1 MTTLQALLLTD
12 VVDSTRLTEQLGD
25 AAIAVLWAAHDRAAR
40 DLLPTWRGREIDKTD
55 GMLLLFAQV
64 ADAVGYALAYHR
76 ALAALGL
83 PFKARAGIHVGP
95 VTLRPNPADD
105 VARGAKPVEVDGLA
119 LPIAARVMSL
129 ALGGQTLLSADARLA
144 LGVVPQRVQS
154 HGHWRMHGVAEPVE
168 LFEIGEAGHDGAAP
182 FTAPPDSAKV
192 YRVVRQN
199 DLWLPVREVRHSVP
213 AERDS
218 FVGRLEPL
226 QLLAAKLEAGARLV
240 CVLGMGG
247 TGKTR
252 LVTRFAWTQLGDYPG
267 GVWFCDLSQAR
278 TPDGIFFAVA
288 QGLDVPLGKTDPVV
302 QLAHAIAGRGRCLL
316 ILDNFEQV
324 ARHAEETLGHWLER
338 APLARFVVTT
348 REVLGIVG
356 EETLALAPLPGADA
370 VALFLRRAESA
381 RSGFAPGADDIA
393 VIAKLVKVLDGLP
406 LAIELAAARVRVM
419 APSALL
425 ERMHERFSVLMSR
438 SGRHDR
444 QATLRAA
451 FDWSWDLLR
460 DSEKAG
466 LAQLSVFEGG
476 FSLVSAHAVLELAAG
491 GDPGRT
497 ADVVQEL
504 VDKSFVRQVSDERF
518 DLLESVRAYAAE
530 HLRTEGRF
538 PGSGAPAAAAAQ
550 QRHWAYFAGLDE
562 RGATAHGCVET
573 SNLVVACQRALA
585 FPDVPSAIGTLRSA
599 WAALRLRG
607 PLRVGAE
614 LAALVDAVAGLR
626 EDQRAEVDWVAGS
639 ALDRMGEV
647 ARAHKHFET
656 GLARAHDAGNRH
668 CEARLLL
675 ALASQRTVAGDLQA
689 ARDALTHALGL
700 ARELADR
707 SLESMALNA
716 LGNHSHH
723 QGLLDEA
730 RGFYQRALEL
740 ARERGDRRL
749 EGGLLGNLGSLHHDH
764 GRLDDARGHYDL
776 ALALAREVGDRLW
789 EGNSRC
795 NLGLLHHEQ
804 GRSAQALTQ
813 FEAALTIAREV
824 GHVRLESTVLC
835 NLGLVLEVQGEWQA
849 AHGHYLEAVTGARV
863 LADPRLE
870 GQFRASLGLLL
881 ARQGR
886 MAEGRECLVIGEALL
901 RESSDRLSL
910 ALLLCAR
917 AESEHLAA
925 ESTAALRFLQE
936 ARVLASQ
943 ADVGEASE
951 LGQALARLKSM
962 VEATSAA

>member
-25 AAIAVLWAAHDRAAR
+25 AAMAVLWAAHDRAAR

-55 GMLLLFAQV
+55 GMLLLFEEV

-76 ALAALGL
+76 ALAARGL

-144 LGVVPQRVQS
+144 LGVVPQRIQS

-168 LFEIGEAGHDGAAP
+168 LFEIGEAGHDSAAP

-192 YRVVRQN
+192 YRVVRQH

-218 FVGRLEPL
+218 FVGQREPL

-278 TPDGIFFAVA
+278 TEDGIFFAVA

-324 ARHAEETLGHWLER
+324 ARHAEETLGRWLER

-356 EETLALAPLPGADA
+356 EETLTLAPLPGVDA

-381 RSGFAPGADDIA
+381 RSGYAPGADDLA

-476 FSLVSAHAVLELAAG
+476 FSLVSAQAVLDLAAG
-491 GDPGRT
+491 DAPT
-497 ADVVQEL
+497 WPADVVQEL

-530 HLRTEGRF
+530 HLRTDGRF
-538 PGSGAPAAAAAQ
+538 PGSGAQAAAAAQ
-550 QRHWAYFAGLDE
+550 HHHWAYFAGLDE
-562 RGATAHGCVET
+562 RCATAHGCVET
-573 SNLVVACQRALA
+573 SNLVVACRRALA
-585 FPDVPSAIGTLRSA
+585 FADVPGAIGTLRSA

-607 PLRVGAE
+607 PLRVAAE
-614 LAALVDAVAGLR
+614 LAAHVDGMAGLC

-647 ARAHKHFET
+647 ARARKHFEA
-656 GLARAHDAGNRH
+656 GLARAHDAGNRN

-675 ALASQRTVAGDLQA
+675 AIASQRTVAGDLNA
-689 ARDALTHALGL
+689 AREALTHALDL

-707 SLESMALNA
+707 SLESTALNA

-730 RGFYQRALEL
+730 RTFYQGALDL

-764 GRLDDARGHYDL
+764 GRLDDARDHYDM

-824 GHVRLESTVLC
+824 GHVRLECVVLC
-835 NLGLVLEVQGEWQA
+835 NLGLALEAQGHWPA
-849 AHGHYLEAVTGARV
+849 AYAHYVEAVTGARV

-886 MAEGRECLVIGEALL
+886 VKEGRDCLVVGEALL

-917 AESEHLAA
+917 AESEHLAG
-925 ESTAALRFLQE
+925 ESNAALRFLQE

-951 LGQALARLKSM
+951 LGRALARLKSM